1 MVLDYLI
8 RGATVVDGTGAV
20 GITGDVGVRDGRVVA
35 LGRVA
40 ESTRETIDADGLV
53 VCPGFV
59 DVHTHYDAQLFWDPA
74 GSPSNVHGVT
84 SVIGG
89 NCSFALAPLRPE
101 DADYTRRMMAR
112 VEGMP
117 LAALEH
123 GVPWTW
129 ETFGEYLDAL
139 EGRIGLNAGFI
150 AGHSALRRYVLG
162 PEANVRA
169 ADERTLPLLE
179 AALDEALR
187 GGALGFSTDIS
198 AAHMD
203 AQGNPIPAKGAEP
216 EEHLALC
223 AVVGRHA
230 GTMLSGI
237 FQGGSTGW
245 SAAELDHLS
254 HMSAV
259 ANRVLNWNLLVVDAA
274 YPERAVRQLELSRH
288 ACRLGGRIVALT
300 MPTIVPMTMSFGNY
314 CALFLI
320 PGWREIMQLPP
331 VERMQALRSSDNRR
345 RMETMVNSEEAG
357 MFRGLGRFGGYVI
370 GDTYSPAN
378 AGLSGRRVADIA
390 AGRGVPPFDALLDIV
405 LEDELRTVLWPA
417 PSGDDDETWAIRVS
431 MWDDE
436 NVLLGGSDAG
446 AHLDRMCGGSYPTQ
460 FLAECLRGRKFM
472 PLEQAIHH
480 LTDKPARLFGLR
492 DRGRIT
498 EGAFADLVVFDPEA
512 VGSQPARL
520 THDLPEGAV
529 RLVAGSLGVH
539 RVFVNGIETVRDG
552 DSTGATPG
560 TVLRSGRDTD
570 TVTAR

>member
-1 MVLDYLI
+1 MLDHLI
-8 RGATVVDGTGAV
+8 RGATVVDGSGSPGTTA
-20 GITGDVGVRDGRVVA
+20 DVGVRDGRIVSV
-35 LGRVA
+35 GRVD
-40 ESTRETIDADGLV
+40 EPSRETLDADGLV

-59 DVHTHYDAQLFWDPA
+59 DVHTHYDAQLFWDPS

-89 NCSFALAPLRPE
+89 NCSFALAPLHAE

-129 ETFGEYLDAL
+129 ETFGQYLDAL

-162 PEANVRA
+162 AEANVRP
-169 ADERTLPLLE
+169 ADERTLPQLE
-179 AALDEALR
+179 AALDDALR

-203 AQGNPIPAKGAEP
+203 AEGQPIPAKGAQP
-216 EEHLALC
+216 DEHLALC
-223 AVVGRHA
+223 AVVGRHP

-245 SAAELDHLS
+245 STAELDHLS
-254 HMSAV
+254 RMSAV

-274 YPERAVRQLELSRH
+274 YPDRALRQLDLSRH
-288 ACRLGGRIVALT
+288 ARRLGGRIVALT
-300 MPTIVPMTMSFGNY
+300 MPTSAPMTMSFGNY

-320 PGWREIMQLPP
+320 PGWREIMQLPVP
-331 VERMQALRSSDNRR
+331 ERMQALRSSDNRR

-357 MFRGLGRFGGYVI
+357 MFRGLGRFGDYMI
-370 GDTYSPAN
+370 GDTYSDAN
-378 AGLSGRRVADIA
+378 DGLSGRRVAEIA
-390 AGRGVPPFDALLDIV
+390 GERGVPAFDTLLDIV
-405 LEDELRTVLWPA
+405 IEDELRTVLWPG
-417 PSGDDDETWAIRVS
+417 PSGDDEETWSIRASV
-431 MWDDE
+431 WEDDD
-436 NVLLGGSDAG
+436 VLLGGSDAG
-446 AHLDRMCGGSYPTQ
+446 AHLDRMCGASYPTQ
-460 FLAECLRGRKFM
+460 FLDECLRGRKFM
-472 PLEQAIHH
+472 TMERAIHH
-480 LTDKPARLFGLR
+480 FTDKPARLFGLR
-492 DRGRIT
+492 DRGRIA
-498 EGAFADLVVFDPEA
+498 EGAFADLVVFDPDE
-512 VGSQPARL
+512 VGSQQARL
-520 THDLPEGAV
+520 VNDLPDGAV
-529 RLVAGSLGVH
+529 RLVAGSRGVH
-539 RVFVNGIETVRDG
+539 HVFVNGVETVRDG
-552 DSTGATPG
+552 ASTSATPG

>member
-1 MVLDYLI
+1 
-8 RGATVVDGTGAV
+8 
-20 GITGDVGVRDGRVVA
+20 
-35 LGRVA
+35 
-40 ESTRETIDADGLV
+40 
-53 VCPGFV
+53 
-59 DVHTHYDAQLFWDPA
+59 
-74 GSPSNVHGVT
+74 
-84 SVIGG
+84 
-89 NCSFALAPLRPE
+89 
-101 DADYTRRMMAR
+101 MMAR

-139 EGRIGLNAGFI
+139 EGRIGVNAGFM

-162 PEANVRA
+162 PDANVRA
-169 ADERTLPLLE
+169 ADERALPLLE

-198 AAHMD
+198 TAHMD
-203 AQGNPIPAKGAEP
+203 AEGHPVPAKGAEP
-216 EEHLALC
+216 TEHLALC
-223 AVVGRHA
+223 AVAGHHP

-237 FQGGSTGW
+237 FQGGSIGW
-245 SAAELDHLS
+245 SATELDHLS
-254 HMSAV
+254 RMSSV
-259 ANRVLNWNLLVVDAA
+259 ANRVLNWNLLVVDSA
-274 YPERAVRQLELSRH
+274 YPERALRQLELSGH
-288 ACRLGGRIVALT
+288 ARRLGGRIVALT
-300 MPTIVPMTMSFGNY
+300 MPTIVPMTMSFGSY

-320 PGWREIMQLPP
+320 PGWREVMQLPP
-331 VERMQALRSSDNRR
+331 MERMQALRSSDNRR
-345 RMETMVNSEEAG
+345 RMEDMVNSEAAG
-357 MFRGLGRFGGYVI
+357 MFRGLGKFGGYVI
-370 GDTYSPAN
+370 GDTFSPAN

-390 AGRGVPPFDALLDIV
+390 AARGVPPFDALLDIV
-405 LEDELRTVLWPA
+405 LADELRTVLWPA
-417 PSGDDDETWAIRVS
+417 PQGDDDETWAMKVS

-436 NVLLGGSDAG
+436 DVLLGGSDAG
-446 AHLDRMCGGSYPTQ
+446 AHLDRMCGGAYPTQ

-472 PLEQAIHH
+472 SLERAIYH

-498 EGAFADLVVFDPEA
+498 EGAFADLVVFDPDA
-512 VGSQPARL
+512 VGSQPACL
-520 THDLPEGAV
+520 THDLPEGGA